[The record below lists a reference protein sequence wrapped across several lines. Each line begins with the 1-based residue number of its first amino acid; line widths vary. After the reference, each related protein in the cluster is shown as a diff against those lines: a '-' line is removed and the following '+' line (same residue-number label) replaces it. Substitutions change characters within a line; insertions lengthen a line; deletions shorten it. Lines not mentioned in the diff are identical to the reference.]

1 MDIMD
6 VTDIDLDNENNIYYE
21 LFSLFEYYI
30 KKYYNYII
38 TFYQLDGMN
47 EVNRNES
54 KIEKQNM
61 NEVNRNESNNI
72 FDIDETNLNNL
83 CVSIGNSILEDSYE
97 FIYEENI
104 DKEL

>member
-6 VTDIDLDNENNIYYE
+6 VTDIDLDSENNIYYE

-38 TFYQLDGMN
+38 TFYELDTT
-47 EVNRNES
+47 S

-61 NEVNRNESNNI
+61 NEVNRNASNNNL
-72 FDIDETNLNNL
+72 DIDETNLNNV

>member
-38 TFYQLDGMN
+38 TFYELDTT
-47 EVNRNES
+47 S

-61 NEVNRNESNNI
+61 NEVNRNASNNNL
-72 FDIDETNLNNL
+72 DIDETNLNNL

>member
-6 VTDIDLDNENNIYYE
+6 VTDIDLDNENHIYYE

-38 TFYQLDGMN
+38 TFYELDTT
-47 EVNRNES
+47 S
-54 KIEKQNM
+54 KIEKQPNQ
-61 NEVNRNESNNI
+61 EVNINEPHN
-72 FDIDETNLNNL
+72 FDIDETNLNKL
-83 CVSIGNSILEDSYE
+83 CVSIGNSIIEDSYE
-97 FIYEENI
+97 IIYEENI

>member
-6 VTDIDLDNENNIYYE
+6 VTDIDLDNENSIYYE

-38 TFYQLDGMN
+38 TFYELDGI
-47 EVNRNES
+47 S
-54 KIEKQNM
+54 KIEKQNN
-61 NEVNRNESNNI
+61 NEINRNESNNN
-72 FDIDETNLNNL
+72 FDIIDETNLNKL

-97 FIYEENI
+97 IIYEENI

>member
-38 TFYQLDGMN
+38 TFYELDTT
-47 EVNRNES
+47 S

-61 NEVNRNESNNI
+61 NEVNRNASNNNL
-72 FDIDETNLNNL
+72 DIDETNLNNV

>member
-6 VTDIDLDNENNIYYE
+6 VTDIDLDNENHIYYE

-38 TFYQLDGMN
+38 TFYELDTTSKIEKQPN
-47 EVNRNES
+47 QEVNRNEPH
-54 KIEKQNM
+54 N
-61 NEVNRNESNNI
+61 
-72 FDIDETNLNNL
+72 FDIDETNLNKL
-83 CVSIGNSILEDSYE
+83 CVSIGNSIIEDSYE
-97 FIYEENI
+97 IIYEENI